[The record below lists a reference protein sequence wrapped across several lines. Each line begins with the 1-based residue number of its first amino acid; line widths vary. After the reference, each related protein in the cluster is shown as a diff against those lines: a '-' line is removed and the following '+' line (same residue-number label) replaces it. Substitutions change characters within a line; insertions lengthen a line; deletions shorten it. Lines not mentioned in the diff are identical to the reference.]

1 MESKRLRLTPGMAR
15 VEFLA
20 VKDEVE
26 SLLARGYLLKPAY
39 AQLTKEKRI
48 SMTYDTFRRY
58 ARKYFPGGKNEQAGK
73 LKRTDTRSKH
83 SPGAVLPPSPA
94 TPAKSPRTTS
104 DGPRMIVPQ
113 NKSFQDSSVPDV
125 ADLLQVSKEE
135 E

>member
-20 VKDEVE
+20 VK
-26 SLLARGYLLKPAY
+26 
-39 AQLTKEKRI
+39 
-48 SMTYDTFRRY
+48 DTFRRY

-83 SPGAVLPPSPA
+83 SPGAELPPSPA
-94 TPAKSPRTTS
+94 APAKSPRTTS

>member
-94 TPAKSPRTTS
+94 APAKAHARLPTA
-104 DGPRMIVPQ
+104 P
-113 NKSFQDSSVPDV
+113 
-125 ADLLQVSKEE
+125 A
-135 E
+135 

>member
-1 MESKRLRLTPGMAR
+1 
-15 VEFLA
+15 
-20 VKDEVE
+20 
-26 SLLARGYLLKPAY
+26 
-39 AQLTKEKRI
+39 
-48 SMTYDTFRRY
+48 MTYDTFRRY

-73 LKRTDTRSKH
+73 LKKPDARPKR
-83 SPGAVLPPSPA
+83 SPGAELPPSPTA
-94 TPAKSPRTTS
+94 QAKIPRTTS

>member
-39 AQLTKEKRI
+39 TQLTKEKRI

-58 ARKYFPGGKNEQAGK
+58 ARKYFPAGK

-94 TPAKSPRTTS
+94 APAKSPRTTS